1 MRRCSGAC
9 LTVVVSSVYCTAF
22 TFAFAS
28 SSHSVVVC
36 GGLGCVKSVVTVI
49 YCNEV
54 SV

>member
-9 LTVVVSSVYCTAF
+9 LVEVVSSVYCTAF
-22 TFAFAS
+22 GFAS
-28 SSHSVVVC
+28 SSHSAVVC
-36 GGLGCVKSVVTVI
+36 GRLGSVKSIVTVI